1 MGVEKTDRK
10 KELYM
15 SGKQNGFSKIPL
27 ARKIEALVLT
37 AVTVIASMSVDWS
50 SLTARAV
57 DGAELNANYYTL
69 DTTTTTAPSI
79 TMTIGGY
86 EGDEHAGQYKAIK
99 SAYMNVQIVS
109 GSADYVATVYQNPT
123 DPDDYTTGVANEVKT
138 GTIYSSTDNTDEDPE
153 PFQPKQLWAY
163 DTIDA
168 ANGLIPPVYLS
179 STETATIVVTFSN
192 ISEGAQIQYG
202 TDSGNNPFELTEDAV
217 SSFDDA
223 RIISKI
229 SQITAVANSGQTYDL
244 SSNNIYLEPAY
255 DRTIDLTLLQ
265 GIKTGGQITASDPG
279 SHTKTTTQASLDDN
293 NNLTPKD
300 TGENTIVAFSG
311 ANWIAI
317 PLRVVDPKVDY
328 SSAVY
333 TGAGFHIAEP
343 APVCGNNTLISGR
356 DFYAT
361 YSGAANDGQTYTAA
375 SADQITKAGTYQVTL
390 TGAGD
395 YAGLDYTS
403 PEFTIGQRDISNTN
417 TKIVVSAGAMV
428 IDPATREVA
437 SYAGALTDNGTPLI
451 LGTDYTAEITRDQAS
466 ATKFSVKITGINNY
480 SGERTFETTATTDD
494 QIDLNTMVKGLMLT
508 ASQSDT
514 ANVPYYAFDGKP
526 HNEPGIF
533 FYDDEAVTHRFTLSK
548 NTDYAYSIEDSN
560 GAVVYDSTVAT
571 SGGAIEA
578 GDYTV
583 KIRGLGSYKGTISS
597 RDYLVSDGTGGTRPQ
612 VLTIAPTKLTPSNII
627 VKLTGPTQF
636 VANGKVQQ
644 PSGVT
649 VDYVIDAATNTVRR
663 LNEGV
668 DYTKEFPQSVTK
680 GNYSVKITGMGNFTA
695 DSVDFS
701 DSTIKDQIN
710 PASNVVYTIVD
721 SLDAATITLKV
732 DTQAAGSSVTK
743 DNADPTSDIWASAY
757 STPYDGDVTKKPV
770 VTVNIGTDLE
780 ELKSD
785 NSNKDTA
792 DYQVIYNTDSSKKAG
807 TATLT
812 VRGLNRFA
820 GQPDITVSYTITPK
834 ALPALTITSSAQPK
848 TYSVSGSGIRLDPGE
863 YSVTDDTTP
872 LTAANLTSAELA
884 APKADDI
891 AAKYPDADYYV
902 TYENNKDQGVA
913 TVTAHGINNYTGES
927 TATFVIAPL
936 SFTNNNDFTID
947 PIPDQ
952 SYNYGAAVEPD
963 KNNPDQVVVKYKGW
977 YTLVKGQDY
986 TVSYTGNT
994 DKGKATVKVTGEGNF
1009 AGDLTKDFTIKP
1021 KSLVD
1026 TTITYTIGGG
1036 TNKKTGTVETQN
1048 IEPGYLTEYT
1058 GGKIKPAIE
1067 LKSGATTLK
1076 AKGSKNVTDKTA
1088 DYELDYGNDTVTAV
1102 GDHTITV
1109 KGLNNYAGN
1118 SIIFTYTV
1126 TRKDFST
1133 ESFVVEPVTTATST
1147 SIVAGVGAIKRYYQ
1161 VKVNGK
1167 VLTPQVDANKNT
1179 NATYDYSVKW
1189 TEPGASTTLGS
1200 NVIPSLAGEGYTL
1213 QITGRGNYKG
1223 TSKPISLDSNQQKLM
1238 VGASVDA
1245 VDVIDILGRSSY
1257 SVPYLGSNLPAVYLE
1272 SDKLTSKTS
1281 SVNPYNQ
1288 NIVVSGNSIALA
1300 GPDYE
1305 NGQYQNGTAK
1315 DYTVHFVPGT
1325 TASKDDAAAE
1335 LSSLPVNTQFK
1346 VRVSAVAGSKL
1357 FFGSHQTE
1365 RVFTVSA
1372 TDLSDFGKKTTGYP
1386 DGQLTVS
1393 DTAAAEPYVVSNG
1406 AVVSAAAISYE
1417 YTGSTITPKLSVTFV
1432 PVTPDSS
1439 KFNGTF
1445 APINLLSYA
1454 TVAPASIE
1462 ANVASNQNF
1471 TLTANTGSGFSG
1483 TLNIP
1488 YEVTKK
1494 KITEDMITMSP
1505 TSTTYDGTSKK
1516 SVIEKAV
1523 TVTYNTKA
1531 LTEGSDYTL
1540 KFYTDK
1546 DKTKATELTQDSDF
1560 VSAKSIYIEVSG
1572 TGTNF
1577 DTTSVMYPDPFV
1589 IKGKSLSSATL
1600 TLGGDVTKPAGSDI
1614 YYAKYNG
1621 GNVVS
1626 PTVIVTDGSRTLS
1639 GTSNKSDPGKD
1650 YYYDPTSAESLTQTG
1665 GVGQKT
1671 VTVKGLNNYSGD
1683 ADLTESF
1690 YVYGE
1695 LSKDASLAGS
1705 FTTSDVADYKT
1716 YELDENGHLITS
1728 ATKTAF
1734 DYTQVEFKHGSDIL
1748 TYGTHYTASLKR
1760 DGVSVSDM
1768 SVPGVYTITYTGTGI
1783 RNGCYGTVTFNNI
1796 TVKGNLEYA
1805 TISGVNENYD
1815 FKGKDNIPGPTNI
1828 GQITVKLGNYP
1839 IPTKALKFTSSSTK
1853 NYIPTDGT
1861 KDATITVEVNTDN
1874 DTYKN
1879 LYTGSVTA
1887 NYNIRY
1893 DLSKVTIAKKSGATL
1908 SMTDDADTLK
1918 SKIEV
1923 TYKGQTLVENQDFIY
1938 NPQPEWVS
1946 TGSNATPRLSF
1957 TIQPD
1962 ANLDHSYGS
1971 KSSTALTGTRKPLNK
1986 DMANVSM
1993 TIPQTTTTQEYDG
2006 QDHFNDFAGNV
2017 EITYDGETLNQGTD
2031 YAVQVTKQGSS
2042 TSLKAGDMFNVGTY
2056 VMKIRGLGNYKT
2068 DTNQEITA
2076 KYEITQQS
2084 LSGGQAELTDPDDNQ
2099 LYYANGKKL
2108 QPEYTVTDSQ
2118 GNTLTKDKD
2127 YTIDYST
2134 AGNTWNAEDTVTVTI
2149 TGKGNYKDTISPV
2162 PTFQIQAVDL
2172 SSTLIK
2178 ATSTAEYNGEQQT
2191 PDVTVERVDSD
2202 GKVLATLNKG
2212 TDYTFNAP
2220 TDSDLKNVGSHTC
2233 SISAGTNKNY
2243 TGTKDFEFIITPRSL
2258 TSSGI
2263 EVTLD
2268 KADGKYA
2275 YANGGAVTPTVT
2287 ITDTGLATSTTY
2299 SLVSGTDYTATPA
2312 NNTVSHSSDN
2322 TDGAA
2327 PVVQIVGNNNYGG
2340 EVDRFFQIG
2349 TDLSDATVSLSDSTH
2364 GYDGEAFRPTVTGVT
2379 LKDGTVLTETTDYTG
2394 PTYTTTGGAVLAA
2407 TEPTSKGTYK
2417 ATVTGTGAYF
2427 GTASAEYTITAK
2439 ETDWAALTVKLKDT
2453 SANIQKDGD
2462 ELFYYYSGQQNKPD
2476 VEVYYDPGAGETP
2489 TLLTGGEAE
2498 NAAAAQSDWDYYL
2511 TYGEN
2516 TNAGVG
2522 AGTVTVH
2529 LINNYQDSDGDNPKS
2544 ESFDIRAIDISDT
2557 SKFKLTFDGD
2567 TKVAFTG
2574 DAIIKPFTLSGTNAA
2589 GQDVSVKFD
2598 ATDADALKTQ
2608 ADAAGITA
2616 TWSADIAPGT
2626 AHLRVTGMDS
2636 GNFTG
2641 GPLDADL
2648 IIKGNLSTLPEDDIE
2663 VSPTYRTGSKVTP
2676 AVKINFKDNS
2686 GNNHYID
2693 TSWFEVNA
2701 TPYQGTWQT
2710 AEKLTV
2716 GIKVTSAGKDFLEGT
2731 RTVDGKLT
2739 DEPQGLTISGYN
2751 NVYSYTGAKLTPESD
2766 LKVMMDGGDLPATMK
2781 VKGFNFYSSK
2791 DGTACVIPG
2800 TVTMSA
2806 IVTYTDKS
2814 GTEKEATVT
2823 EGDDGEPASYRIIK
2837 RAIKNCTITGIGDML
2852 YDGKAH
2858 EPDVKVSAGGHV
2870 LERYVDY
2877 NLAYSGN
2884 KDPGTA
2890 TITVKATKNADSY
2903 FVGQT
2908 TVNYTIYVA
2917 NVTGIST
2924 TSSSTTSATASW
2936 KASSYVNGYKIVF
2949 PTKTGGVKGVLTT
2962 KTSYTMT
2969 DLDPDDSTQVQ
2980 IQAYVNGSDGKPA
2993 YYGPVTIFYA
3003 KTILPSTTAT
3013 VSATST
3019 GINTISWAGITNAQ
3033 GYEIWRSTSA
3043 DTGYVMLTTA
3053 RSAVRSYVDQKATS
3067 GVKYYYRVRGY
3078 KYDSTG
3084 VKYGYSDYSP
3094 AVYVTTR

>member
-1 MGVEKTDRK
+1 
-10 KELYM
+10 M

-37 AVTVIASMSVDWS
+37 AVTVIASASVDWS
-50 SLTARAV
+50 SLTARAEDTYPY
-57 DGAELNANYYTL
+57 DGSLTTMVELDQSN
-69 DTTTTTAPSI
+69 PVI
-79 TMTIGGY
+79 KREVIGKGGNQADNTPMY
-86 EGDEHAGQYKAIK
+86 LGIH
-99 SAYMNVQIVS
+99 SAYMNVQLS
-109 GSADYVATVYQNPT
+109 EGATAHYEVAIYQNYA
-123 DPDDYTTGVANEVKT
+123 DDADYTTATSVRSGNEIASGDLT
-138 GTIYSSTDNTDEDPE
+138 QYDNVIT
-153 PFQPKQLWAY
+153 LWDWPDDKNA
-163 DTIDA
+163 
-168 ANGLIPPVYLS
+168 LVYLAS
-179 STETATIVVTFSN
+179 GEKATIEVTFSN
-192 ISEGAQIQYG
+192 ISDGAVISYGQDSESNPIAIGTKYEDTFSDAELVSENGRTSYVAVTNGNAIDFTNDFSLSPSYKRNIYYKLAVGEPDKIADVISIASSSGYTATSHASIAVDDTQKLLTPGTESGVDTLLVFSGNDSSKWLKIPVRIVAPNINYTGLTYDGNSVSIVTPSCGPNVLIEG
-202 TDSGNNPFELTEDAV
+202 TDF
-217 SSFDDA
+217 F
-223 RIISKI
+223 
-229 SQITAVANSGQTYDL
+229 
-244 SSNNIYLEPAY
+244 
-255 DRTIDLTLLQ
+255 
-265 GIKTGGQITASDPG
+265 
-279 SHTKTTTQASLDDN
+279 
-293 NNLTPKD
+293 
-300 TGENTIVAFSG
+300 
-311 ANWIAI
+311 
-317 PLRVVDPKVDY
+317 
-328 SSAVY
+328 
-333 TGAGFHIAEP
+333 
-343 APVCGNNTLISGR
+343 
-356 DFYAT
+356 AT
-361 YSGAANDGQTYTAA
+361 YSGEDKQGNHYNDDVASNIRNAGDYT
-375 SADQITKAGTYQVTL
+375 VTL
-390 TGAGD
+390 TGA
-395 YAGLDYTS
+395 AGTAYEGLSYSETFS
-403 PEFTIGQRDISNTN
+403 IAPKDIKEVATGSDMQ
-417 TKIVVSAGAMV
+417 V
-428 IDPATREVA
+428 DPAALSVTNA
-437 SYAGALTDNGTPLI
+437 DGALTDNGQNLI
-451 LGTDYTAEITRDQAS
+451 KDYDYTVDKVERDAADNAKYSIT
-466 ATKFSVKITGINNY
+466 ITGKGNY
-480 SGERTFETTATTDD
+480 TGTRVIQSSNSLSGTV
-494 QIDLNTMVKGLMLT
+494 DLNTLVNKLMLT
-508 ASQSDT
+508 RAVGNTTDG
-514 ANVPYYAFDGKP
+514 AVYVFDAAA
-526 HNEPGIF
+526 HNEPGIY
-533 FYDDEAVTHRFTLSK
+533 FYDLN
-548 NTDYAYSIEDSN
+548 NTRLNLKLHDDYEYAIRDNSTQ
-560 GAVVYDSTVAT
+560 AVVYDSVTPSAIT
-571 SGGAIEA
+571 YAGAVNA
-578 GDYTV
+578 GNYTV
-583 KIRGLGSYKGTISS
+583 EIRGRGNYTGTIKST
-597 RDYLVSDGTGGTRPQ
+597 DFSDQVFQIQRRP
-612 VLTIAPTKLTPSNII
+612 LTYNNFI
-627 VKLTGPTQF
+627 VKISPVTF
-636 VANGKVQQ
+636 VADDTVHQ
-644 PSGVT
+644 PTSVT
-649 VDYVIDAATNTVRR
+649 AEYRYGTDGAGRWTMRQ
-663 LNEGV
+663 GV
-668 DYTKEFPQSVTK
+668 DYNYAFDQTKDANT
-680 GNYSVKITGMGNFTA
+680 YAVKIIPLETGNFSGETK
-695 DSVDFS
+695 DF
-701 DSTIKDQIN
+701 TNHQ
-710 PASNVVYTIVD
+710 
-721 SLDAATITLKV
+721 
-732 DTQAAGSSVTK
+732 QAA
-743 DNADPTSDIWASAY
+743 
-757 STPYDGDVTKKPV
+757 
-770 VTVNIGTDLE
+770 
-780 ELKSD
+780 
-785 NSNKDTA
+785 
-792 DYQVIYNTDSSKKAG
+792 AG
-807 TATLT
+807 TAVAVLDANPDLVHPESVYKYEIIASLDKAEVCLTDGNIFPDANVANAGTSWFSDYSAVYDGNAKQPKVQVKIGAHELSQYVNDTTTPNADYKVIYDPTKETNVGEASLIIQGMNKFEGQPILT
-812 VRGLNRFA
+812 VK
-820 GQPDITVSYTITPK
+820 YTITPISL
-834 ALPALTITSSAQPK
+834 AAGDLTVSKEK
-848 TYSVSGSGIRLDPGE
+848 TYDPNGKAATLANGE
-863 YSVTDDTTP
+863 YSVSHDKKSLSEGTDFV
-872 LTAANLTSAELA
+872 LE
-884 APKADDI
+884 
-891 AAKYPDADYYV
+891 
-902 TYENNKDQGVA
+902 YENNTDQGDA
-913 TVTAHGINNYTGES
+913 TVTAKGIGNYTGS
-927 TATFVIAPL
+927 AIAVMKINPFD
-936 SFTNNNDFTID
+936 FTNSTDFTIKS
-947 PIPDQ
+947 IPDQ
-952 SYNYGAAVEPD
+952 SYTGSEIKPD
-963 KNNPDQVVVKYKGW
+963 EKGLVVVQYKGW
-977 YTLVKGQDY
+977 KTLEKDVDYKVTYEKGTNIKTTDKAKVIITGLGNYTGVKYTTFRIKTKSLLDGVTYRIGGTKTGTLSGTTNTGYTEEYTGKPSTPNIELNNGALRNGVDY
-986 TVSYTGNT
+986 TVSTSSAIRA
-994 DKGKATVKVTGEGNF
+994 GKR
-1009 AGDLTKDFTIKP
+1009 
-1021 KSLVD
+1021 
-1026 TTITYTIGGG
+1026 TITITGIG
-1036 TNKKTGTVETQN
+1036 
-1048 IEPGYLTEYT
+1048 
-1058 GGKIKPAIE
+1058 
-1067 LKSGATTLK
+1067 
-1076 AKGSKNVTDKTA
+1076 
-1088 DYELDYGNDTVTAV
+1088 
-1102 GDHTITV
+1102 
-1109 KGLNNYAGN
+1109 NYAG
-1118 SIIFTYTV
+1118 
-1126 TRKDFST
+1126 T
-1133 ESFVVEPVTTATST
+1133 EAKLVYVVIPKALTSAKAVPVAFGAST
-1147 SIVAGVGAIKRYYQ
+1147 SGAIQTGTDAIKRYY
-1161 VKVNGK
+1161 KVQIG
-1167 VLTPQVDANKNT
+1167 
-1179 NATYDYSVKW
+1179 S
-1189 TEPGASTTLGS
+1189 GS
-1200 NVIPSLAGEGYTL
+1200 NVLTLTPASITYNADGTAASVTDSGDYTFQWTQPDGTELAENQIPSIAGEGYTL
-1213 QITGRGNYKG
+1213 KITGHGNYSGSVSIVRDGSAAK
-1223 TSKPISLDSNQQKLM
+1223 NKLM

-1245 VDVIDILGRSSY
+1245 VDVINILDRSGD

-1272 SDKLTSKTS
+1272 SGKLTSKTS

-1365 RVFTVSA
+1365 CVFTVSA

-1386 DGQLTVS
+1386 DGRLTVS
-1393 DTAAAEPYVVSNG
+1393 DTAVAEPYVVSNG
-1406 AVVSAAAISYE
+1406 SVVSAAAISYE

-1494 KITEDMITMSP
+1494 KITEDMIKMSP
-1505 TSTTYDGTSKK
+1505 TSATYNGSSQKN
-1516 SVIEKAV
+1516 VIDSAV
-1523 TVTYNTKA
+1523 TVTYNNKPLTKDK
-1531 LTEGSDYTL
+1531 DYTL
-1540 KFYTDK
+1540 SYFEDADGKTSIGPKSGDF
-1546 DKTKATELTQDSDF
+1546 TKAQ
-1560 VSAKSIYIEVSG
+1560 SIYIQVSG

-1577 DTTSVMYPDPFV
+1577 DTTPVMYPDPFV

-1621 GNVVS
+1621 GKVVS
-1626 PTVIVTDGSRTLS
+1626 PSVIVTDNGKTLS
-1639 GTSNKSDPGKD
+1639 GTSNKSVTGKD
-1650 YYYDPTSAESLTQTG
+1650 YYYDPTSADSLTQTG

-1705 FTTSDVADYKT
+1705 FTTSDVEDYKT

-1728 ATKTAF
+1728 ETKTAF

-1986 DMANVSM
+1986 GTAIVQMNS
-1993 TIPQTTTTQEYDG
+1993 PQAATSQEYDG

-2042 TSLKAGDMFNVGTY
+2042 TSLKAGDMVNVGTY
-2056 VMKIRGLGNYKT
+2056 ELKIRGLGNYKT

-2134 AGNTWNAEDTVTVTI
+2134 ARNTWNAEDTVTVTI
-2149 TGKGNYKDTISPV
+2149 TGKGNYKDTISSV

-2275 YANGGAVTPTVT
+2275 YANGCAVTPTVT

-2616 TWSADIAPGT
+2616 TWSANIAPGT

-2751 NVYSYTGAKLTPESD
+2751 NVYSYTGAKLTPESE